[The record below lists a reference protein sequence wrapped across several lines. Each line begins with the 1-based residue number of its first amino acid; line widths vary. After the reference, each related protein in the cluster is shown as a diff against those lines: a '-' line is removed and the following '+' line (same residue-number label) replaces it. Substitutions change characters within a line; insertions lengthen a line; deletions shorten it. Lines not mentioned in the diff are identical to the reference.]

1 MKRWPTGGLMAITG
15 AAAGYVLFGRR
26 WHLRWGATET
36 ELDEHLA
43 GDDLVADADLTATR
57 AIAVRCSAD
66 QVWPWLAQVGQGR
79 GGFYSY
85 DRLENLV
92 GCDVHS
98 ADWIVP
104 EWQKVEVGDEVRLA
118 PKVGLTVAAL
128 EQGRA
133 LVLSGG
139 VSVGRSDPPYDFT
152 WSFVLRDAP
161 GGSTRLIVR
170 ERYAYKRP
178 SARFLVEPTEAV
190 SFLMSQKMLRG
201 IRDRAESGASAL
213 TDNVCP
219 IRRARTG

>member
-1 MKRWPTGGLMAITG
+1 L
-15 AAAGYVLFGRR
+15 GRH

-36 ELDEHLA
+36 ELGAKLA
-43 GDDLVADADLTATR
+43 GDDLIADADLTATR
-57 AIAVRCSAD
+57 AIAIRCPAD

-92 GCDVHS
+92 GCDIHS
-98 ADWIVP
+98 ADRIVP
-104 EWQKVEVGDEVRLA
+104 ELQNVEVGDEVRLA

-128 EQGRA
+128 ENGRA

-139 VSVGRSDPPYDFT
+139 VPIGHSDPPYDFT
-152 WSFVLRDAP
+152 WSFVLRDTP

-170 ERYAYKRP
+170 ERYAYER
-178 SARFLVEPTEAV
+178 SWARFLVEPTGAV

-201 IRDRAESGASAL
+201 IRDRAESGA
-213 TDNVCP
+213 
-219 IRRARTG
+219 R